1 MRLCTDCFSAHQSED
16 HNVIPIEDFLGN
28 KFQCLTCNLNAS
40 FHCQS
45 CNSDY
50 CDDCRVDHQANGLL
64 VHEWIDILSH
74 ALIIK
79 DMHVPVCS
87 RCVDEN
93 EARFPATAY
102 CLLCSSES
110 PLCDKCS
117 KEHLL
122 QFQNHILCYD
132 IESLMNEK
140 RVNKVQ
146 EVSSPKDKALK
157 CTTCAIDNKNNDAT
171 SFCLKCQ
178 DPEPMCDRCARRHI
192 RKRKRKN
199 QDHEICRDLHKFG
212 TQELIKY
219 IPCEPCEFESTENA
233 ATHFCLN
240 CKEPEPMCHVC
251 ANQHIKQRAGRGHR
265 LSDTIS
271 NMPGY
276 EKKVILKHAER

>member
-16 HNVIPIEDFLGN
+16 HNVIPVEDFLGN

-64 VHEWIDILSH
+64 DHEWIDILSH

-79 DMHVPVCS
+79 DMHLPVCS

-93 EARFPATAY
+93 EARFLATSY

-157 CTTCAIDNKNNDAT
+157 CTTCAIDKKNNDAT

-178 DPEPMCDRCARRHI
+178 DPEPMCDRCARRHV
-192 RKRKRKN
+192 RKRTRKN